1 MCGWWWLFALFTRKF
16 SRLCTLCTRQSGT
29 TICTF
34 VLFIITMYIR
44 ALVCLMVLWCASH
57 TILILNTFI
66 YTFCKHFYAK
76 NIICST
82 FNVLFPGEPMKET
95 NNFRPL
101 LKHKVIICLLLKRN
115 FFSRISH
122 ENLFWMWG
130 SFRWSFRF
138 LFFWEFVPAQG
149 HISANSIIY
158 KIKHS

>member
-34 VLFIITMYIR
+34 VLFIITMYIPYIR

-122 ENLFWMWG
+122 ENLF
-130 SFRWSFRF
+130 
-138 LFFWEFVPAQG
+138 
-149 HISANSIIY
+149 
-158 KIKHS
+158 